1 MNRQQNTQG
10 RFGQHFIWFE
20 GVVEDVKDPKA
31 LGRVKVRILGDHT
44 QDKEK
49 IKTKQLFWC
58 SVVMPVTSA
67 VMQGIGEAPVGLVP
81 GTWVFGYY
89 RDDYDKQQPRILGAF
104 GGIPSDLPN
113 KDVGFNDP
121 YEIYPMEDKL
131 NEPDTNRLA
140 RGSTGE
146 FPDFEKHDVH
156 IISKAEVQ
164 RGMPSCAETWDEP
177 ETERKPIYPYNKV
190 WEGVYD
196 PKVNGAKWGHVEE
209 WDSTPMKERYFR
221 WHKTSHNSLEI
232 FPDGREVHKIYGDH
246 FELDLARKM
255 LRVDGDYKI
264 TVKGNVDEHICGDK
278 WTYVEGNQIT
288 VVDKDIITVSHSK
301 IVEHSDDDN
310 IVKTKK
316 TASIV
321 ASKDINRVCNG
332 AINDSAPDVKVLG
345 ASSASIGVG
354 SIPVAD
360 PGEVPPTG
368 GYSYTPYD
376 SITLSVE
383 EENQTP
389 GGKGGD
395 LYSTISSWTQSIN
408 GTFNDFFK
416 AIPGRC
422 LIKPELHVSTTIYTV
437 VMNVSSITRTTILS
451 TPHLYASAPFRGC
464 VEGIF
469 LIPTS
474 GSGGPAPVSESESL
488 SGNTQHPTVT
498 YAPVIVNVTPA
509 EPQEQWQEEELCEP
523 EKEEGGQ

>member
-1 MNRQQNTQG
+1 MFSINNRAIRTKFGNT
-10 RFGQHFIWFE
+10 FYWFE

-49 IKTKQLFWC
+49 IKTSQLFWC
-58 SVVMPVTSA
+58 PIIMPINNA
-67 VMQGIGEAPVGLVP
+67 VMQGIGDSPVGMVP
-81 GTWVFGYY
+81 GTWVFGFY
-89 RDDYDKQQPRILGAF
+89 RDGLDKQQPWILGTF
-104 GGIPSDLPN
+104 GGIPSDPPN
-113 KDVGFNDP
+113 PEVGFNDP

-140 RGSTGE
+140 RGKTGE
-146 FPDFEKHDVH
+146 YPDYDKHDVH

-164 RGMPSCAETWDEP
+164 KGMPSCAETWDEP
-177 ETERKPIYPYNKV
+177 ETEREPIYPYNKV

-278 WTYVEGNQIT
+278 WTYIEGNQIT

-301 IVEHSDDDN
+301 IVDHCDQDH
-310 IVKTKK
+310 IIKTKMS
-316 TASIV
+316 ANVV
-321 ASKDINRVCNG
+321 AAMNLNRCCNG
-332 AINDSAPDVKVLG
+332 TLNDTGMEVKYLGSA
-345 ASSASIGVG
+345 AAQIGVG
-354 SIPVAD
+354 AIPVAD
-360 PGEVPPTG
+360 PGDVPPTG
-368 GYSYTPYD
+368 GYGYTPYE
-376 SITLSVE
+376 SITLSIT
-383 EENQTP
+383 EENQSP

-395 LYSTISSWTQSIN
+395 LYSSIASWSQSMN
-408 GTFNDFFK
+408 GTFTDFWK
-416 AIPGRC
+416 AVPGKTYDVSGEFHVPSH
-422 LIKPELHVSTTIYTV
+422 IYTIAIDVATITKSAIVSTPQ
-437 VMNVSSITRTTILS
+437 IL
-451 TPHLYASAPFRGC
+451 ASAPFRGC

-469 LIPTS
+469 LIPTA
-474 GSGGPAPVSESESL
+474 GSAGAAPQTSDASL
-488 SGNTQHPTVT
+488 SANMMHPTLV
-498 YAPVIVNVTPA
+498 YSPVIVDVTPP
-509 EPQEQWQEEELCEP
+509 EPKEQWKDEEPCA
-523 EKEEGGQ
+523 